1 MASNNDYYDILGV
14 SKTATDAE
22 IKSAYRKLAVK
33 YHPDRQV
40 GKSDAEKKEAEEKFK
55 EVAEAYSVL
64 SDAQKRQRYDQFGKA
79 GVDGSAGG
87 FGGFSGAS
95 AEDIFSQV
103 FGDFFGGGSGGGFG
117 GFSGFGGFGGGNAG
131 GGRTA
136 SRQGSSIR
144 ARIKLSLQ
152 EIAKGCEKKL
162 KVPHYVSCPDCKGT
176 GAQDNSFSTCS
187 QCHGSGYVTR
197 VQRTILGAMQT
208 QTVCPAC
215 GGDGKIITKKCAKC
229 NGDGI
234 VKQDDVV
241 SFNVPAGVQSG
252 MQLTVRGKGNAPRH
266 GGEPGDLLV
275 VIEEEPDNDL
285 IRDEDD
291 IIYNALIPVY
301 TAVLGGTIEIPT
313 IEGKAKI
320 KIEPGTQ
327 PNKILRLKGKGLPN
341 VQHYGTGDLLVHIGV
356 YIPETLTKDEKKIF
370 EKMETSDSFTPTQE
384 AKDAFKEHFKSMCE

>member
-87 FGGFSGAS
+87 FGGFSG
-95 AEDIFSQV
+95 
-103 FGDFFGGGSGGGFG
+103 
-117 GFSGFGGFGGGNAG
+117 FGGFGGANAG

-187 QCHGSGYVTR
+187 QCHGSGYITR
-197 VQRTILGAMQT
+197 VQRTILG
-208 QTVCPAC
+208 
-215 GGDGKIITKKCAKC
+215 
-229 NGDGI
+229 
-234 VKQDDVV
+234 
-241 SFNVPAGVQSG
+241 
-252 MQLTVRGKGNAPRH
+252 
-266 GGEPGDLLV
+266 
-275 VIEEEPDNDL
+275 
-285 IRDEDD
+285 
-291 IIYNALIPVY
+291 
-301 TAVLGGTIEIPT
+301 
-313 IEGKAKI
+313 
-320 KIEPGTQ
+320 
-327 PNKILRLKGKGLPN
+327 
-341 VQHYGTGDLLVHIGV
+341 
-356 YIPETLTKDEKKIF
+356 
-370 EKMETSDSFTPTQE
+370 
-384 AKDAFKEHFKSMCE
+384 